1 MLRSGSGTEQLM
13 PDSSL
18 HYEVG
23 IKEIYENPRKLFSI
37 HEALA
42 PTVTCFHEAC
52 GHGGQWRHEALK
64 DEPLSRVLL
73 INDLACKCSNQ
84 FYGVDPSY
92 KNPER
97 QYFEQPHEIAAQ
109 YIALKMT
116 QKFLTV
122 VYDVDKADKLLCEY
136 VNLRI
141 ASGNEF
147 ITVPDDYEM
156 EIPADGREPFMK
168 PTEPFHSMKQV
179 YERFQETFVEKVFE
193 PVSYQNTKESGDFVN
208 RYIKEQ
214 KWPWE
219 RIQTRNQINAID
231 NRLTQTYVL
240 SGIWINQHDYGPQI
254 RQLPV
259 FKNIEFPNNIK
270 ELIRDIPDP
279 PDEDE
284 LDLNALTEDDI
295 DFARAVEQIDVDVGQ
310 SL

>member
-1 MLRSGSGTEQLM
+1 MDFVLKWSGDKAKFLVNKAASTLYDFGFDIKLNEMLRSGSGTEQLM

-42 PTVTCFHEAC
+42 PTVTCFHEVC

-84 FYGVDPSY
+84 FYGVDNDY
-92 KNPER
+92 KNPKSH
-97 QYFEQPHEIAAQ
+97 YFEHPYEIAAQ

-193 PVSYQNTKESGDFVN
+193 PVSYQNTKESSDFVN

-219 RIQTRNQINAID
+219 KYRQ
-231 NRLTQTYVL
+231 
-240 SGIWINQHDYGPQI
+240 GI
-254 RQLPV
+254 R
-259 FKNIEFPNNIK
+259 
-270 ELIRDIPDP
+270 
-279 PDEDE
+279 
-284 LDLNALTEDDI
+284 
-295 DFARAVEQIDVDVGQ
+295 
-310 SL
+310 

>member
-1 MLRSGSGTEQLM
+1 MDNRAWILCTKWSGDKAKFLVNKAASTLYDFGFDIKLNEMLRSGSGTEQLM

-42 PTVTCFHEAC
+42 PTVTCFHEVC

-84 FYGVDPSY
+84 FYGVDNDY
-92 KNPER
+92 KNPKSH
-97 QYFEQPHEIAAQ
+97 YFEHPYEIAAQ
-109 YIALKMT
+109 YMALKIT
-116 QKFLTV
+116 Q
-122 VYDVDKADKLLCEY
+122 A
-136 VNLRI
+136 
-141 ASGNEF
+141 
-147 ITVPDDYEM
+147 
-156 EIPADGREPFMK
+156 
-168 PTEPFHSMKQV
+168 
-179 YERFQETFVEKVFE
+179 
-193 PVSYQNTKESGDFVN
+193 
-208 RYIKEQ
+208 
-214 KWPWE
+214 
-219 RIQTRNQINAID
+219 
-231 NRLTQTYVL
+231 YVL

-270 ELIRDIPDP
+270 ELIRDTPDP

-284 LDLNALTEDDI
+284 LDLNALIEDDI